1 MRAEERGC
9 ESRRRCE
16 GKKCKKIKRTIK
28 LRWMLG
34 EGYKWD
40 GRRKKNKYRKREI
53 KEKLQIRV
61 GIEGRG
67 EYKENV
73 RG

>member
-1 MRAEERGC
+1 MGWTE
-9 ESRRRCE
+9 
-16 GKKCKKIKRTIK
+16 
-28 LRWMLG
+28 
-34 EGYKWD
+34 
-40 GRRKKNKYRKREI
+40 KKNKYRKREI